1 MQQIDDRIRREH
13 EGFSA
18 SEDVVLI
25 HVDARDIGASQY
37 YFSPTPVLNSSD
49 QQVAPVSAGITYTVV
64 PMTTDGWEWSS
75 SGELPKPVV
84 RFHLAMED
92 ATKQPHV
99 AALLALLEDNQD
111 LVGAKVYRTITK
123 RRFLD
128 DGSDPDPQ
136 ANTGTECYTIEQKQA
151 QTPKLLEFLLTAA
164 LDTEGTMLPRGQ
176 ILDRCRRRYRV
187 SDGQGGFEMRSCP
200 YAGAAMFDSLDQPT
214 ANPSEDRCSR
224 SLSGCQ
230 ARHASGET
238 LPFAGFPAASRVGV
252 T

>member
-18 SEDVVLI
+18 SEDIVLI
-25 HVDARDIGASQY
+25 RVDARDIGAAEY
-37 YFSPTPVLNSSD
+37 YFSPTPVQDSQGNP
-49 QQVAPVSAGITYTVV
+49 VAPTSDSIVYTVV
-64 PMTTDGWEWSS
+64 PMTTDGWEWTS

-92 ATKQPHV
+92 ASKQPHV
-99 AALLALLEDNQD
+99 AALLALLESNQD

-128 DGSDPDPQ
+128 DGSDPDPK
-136 ANTGTECYTIEQKQA
+136 ANSGTECYTIEQKQA
-151 QTPKLLEFLLTAA
+151 QTPELLEFLLTAA
-164 LDTEGTMLPRGQ
+164 LDTEGTKLPRGQ
-176 ILDRCRRRYRV
+176 ILARCRRRYRV
-187 SDGQGGFEMRSCP
+187 PDGSGGFLARSCP
-200 YAGAAMFDSLDQPT
+200 YAGSAMFDSLDQPT
-214 ANPSEDRCSR
+214 TNTAEDKCSR